1 MRRGEMSTI
10 LVAALVE
17 DSSNDLDPAVSAA
30 SVERNRFIAPRR
42 LWVAQCASLVAPYVA
57 SLMRR

>member
-1 MRRGEMSTI
+1 MSTI